1 MAMGLTGKILLFIA
15 TLVVLLVGG
24 TLAFTTVQADRLARS
39 TIDAGLKET
48 RDVWQT
54 IQADRFN
61 KLRLGVRV
69 LANDP
74 YFKAAIAERDQNTA
88 LDSLGERGQDLAA
101 DFMMATDP
109 AGKLL
114 ARTDRPSDTGDD
126 FSADPIVKRAL
137 EGDDSASLWLQGDQL
152 FTAVAVPMQTG
163 PELVGVL
170 VAGYRLSEAV
180 ASQIHK
186 LTHSDIAFLVR
197 PAGAAEKLAVSS
209 LGPREPALAAALAL
223 PAMAQAD
230 APFEIDLAGDR
241 HIGIRIPLK
250 SALGEDIG
258 AALGLRS
265 LSAETVSF
273 RRFRNSL
280 IAVSLGVMALGLI
293 AAWLAAAQI
302 TGPVRKLVGLVERIR
317 DGSYTGA
324 VAVQGRDEI
333 GVLARAFN
341 ALVADL
347 REKDQMIT
355 FLREGM
361 TDMRK
366 GAAAT
371 APGET
376 GPGGSGPG
384 GSGPGGASPAGAG
397 ARGVSSDAPTVPIQA
412 TKGAALQRGEV
423 FGDRYEILGTLG
435 KGGMGIVYRARDR
448 QLDEVV
454 ALKLLRPEA
463 LAADPTLLDRFKQ
476 EIKLARR
483 ITHRNVLRTHDF
495 GETAGVPFIS
505 MEYLEGVTLKD
516 LVRSRG
522 ALPLGVGLSIAKQMC
537 HGLGAAHETG
547 VVHRDIKPQ
556 NMLILPETGE
566 LKIMDFGIS
575 RVSSVD
581 PGTSGLTTAGTVM
594 GTPDY
599 MPPEQ
604 AQGKPADF
612 RSDIY
617 SLAVVFFET
626 FTGKLPFKG
635 DPMAVVVAHIQ
646 QLPPKPRS
654 VNPKLSAE
662 LEALILKGL
671 AKDPAKRWQTTDQL
685 LEALSALSVKGEA
698 AA

>member
-1 MAMGLTGKILLFIA
+1 MGLTGKILLFIA
-15 TLVVLLVGG
+15 ALVVLLVGG
-24 TLAFTTVQADRLARS
+24 TLAFTTVQANRLARA

-48 RDVWQT
+48 QDVWQT
-54 IQADRFN
+54 IQSDRFN

-74 YFKAAIAERDQNTA
+74 YFKAAIAELDQNTT

-109 AGKLL
+109 AGRLI
-114 ARTDRPSDTGDD
+114 ARTDRPSDIGDD
-126 FSADPIVKRAL
+126 FSADPIVRQAL
-137 EGDDSASLWLQGDQL
+137 DGQDSASLWLQGDQL
-152 FTAVAVPMQTG
+152 YTAVAVPMQTG

-180 ASQIHK
+180 AAQIHK

-197 PAGAAEKLAVSS
+197 PAGQPEKLAVSS
-209 LGPREPALAAALAL
+209 LGPAEPALAAALSQ
-223 PAMAQAD
+223 PAMARAG
-230 APFEIDLAGDR
+230 APFEIDLGAER
-241 HIGIRIPLK
+241 HIGIRIPL
-250 SALGEDIG
+250 AGATGDELG
-258 AALGLRS
+258 AALALRS
-265 LSAETVSF
+265 LSAETLAF
-273 RRFRNSL
+273 RRFRDSL
-280 IAVSLGVMALGLI
+280 VAVSLGVMLLGLL
-293 AAWLAAAQI
+293 AAWVAAARI

-317 DGSYTGA
+317 DGSYSGA
-324 VAVQGRDEI
+324 VAVHGRDEI

-347 REKDQMIT
+347 REKDQMID

-361 TDMRK
+361 TEMRK

-371 APGET
+371 VSGDATLGSPVPGAPGPDT
-376 GPGGSGPG
+376 PTMPIRAQATR
-384 GSGPGGASPAGAG
+384 GAS
-397 ARGVSSDAPTVPIQA
+397 
-412 TKGAALQRGEV
+412 LQRGEV
-423 FGDRYEILGTLG
+423 FGERYEILGTLG
-435 KGGMGIVYRARDR
+435 KGGMGVVYRARDR

-463 LAADPTLLDRFKQ
+463 LASDPSLLDRFKQ

-495 GETAGVPFIS
+495 GETGGVPFIS

-516 LVRSRG
+516 LVRNRG

-556 NMLILPETGE
+556 NMLILPESGE

-575 RVSSVD
+575 RVSSVE

-612 RSDIY
+612 RSDLY

-626 FTGKLPFKG
+626 FTGKLPFKAEN
-635 DPMAVVVAHIQ
+635 PMAVVVAHIQ
-646 QLPPKPRS
+646 QAPPRPRS

-685 LEALSALSVKGEA
+685 LEALSVLSAKGEA